1 MLLLLIIKDV
11 LKETH
16 QQQEIATPEEVLTQ
30 YRIAQ
35 EEIQQ
40 EREIQIVILQED
52 RIILS
57 HEVVLV
63 LHIVEVVLQEE
74 VLQAG
79 LAAVAEEETNLQD
92 FTKYTF

>member
-1 MLLLLIIKDV
+1 M

-16 QQQEIATPEEVLTQ
+16 QQQEIEICEEVLTQ
-30 YRIAQ
+30 YKIAQ

-63 LHIVEVVLQEE
+63 LHIVEVALQEE

-79 LAAVAEEETNLQD
+79 LTAVAEEEINLQD

>member
-1 MLLLLIIKDV
+1 M

-16 QQQEIATPEEVLTQ
+16 QQQEIAIREEEVLTQ
-30 YRIAQ
+30 YKTTQ

-40 EREIQIVILQED
+40 EHEIQIVILLQEGK
-52 RIILS
+52 IILP
-57 HEVVLV
+57 HEAVLV

-79 LAAVAEEETNLQD
+79 LTAVAEEETNLQD